1 MDEWGELWTWPAQ
14 VWNDVGVVIQYNS
27 DEEQSISVEFHD
39 TATHHAIH
47 VNNTC
52 GHTLADLST
61 SAVLLACEAD
71 DKNPRYRLCDVKLC
85 PSQLYYSPPEL
96 NSTYDLCCQDLVSK
110 FTVIFLPVDSCWS
123 QLLSRIWPLVN
134 LHDARKLS
142 FRNRSYCTLQ
152 HN

>member
-1 MDEWGELWTWPAQ
+1 MWPSQ

-47 VNNTC
+47 VNNTL

-71 DKNPRYRLCDVKLC
+71 DKNPRYKQVT
-85 PSQLYYSPPEL
+85 L
-96 NSTYDLCCQDLVSK
+96 NS
-110 FTVIFLPVDSCWS
+110 
-123 QLLSRIWPLVN
+123 
-134 LHDARKLS
+134 A
-142 FRNRSYCTLQ
+142 Q
-152 HN
+152 HNSITAHQNSTQLMICAVKTL